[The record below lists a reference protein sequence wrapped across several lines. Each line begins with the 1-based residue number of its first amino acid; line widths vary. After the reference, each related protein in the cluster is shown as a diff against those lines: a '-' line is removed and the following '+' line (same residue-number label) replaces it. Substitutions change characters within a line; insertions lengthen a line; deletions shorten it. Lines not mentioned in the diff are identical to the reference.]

1 MFIYKICFKLPYNT
15 VIAYSEGSTWLQ
27 VMENYCF
34 NVQNLGDE
42 IYAGR
47 HEKPELD
54 EKRRKRS
61 ALAIILFAKM
71 SIMSFLGSGN
81 VN

>member
-1 MFIYKICFKLPYNT
+1 
-15 VIAYSEGSTWLQ
+15 
-27 VMENYCF
+27 MENYCF

-81 VN
+81 VY